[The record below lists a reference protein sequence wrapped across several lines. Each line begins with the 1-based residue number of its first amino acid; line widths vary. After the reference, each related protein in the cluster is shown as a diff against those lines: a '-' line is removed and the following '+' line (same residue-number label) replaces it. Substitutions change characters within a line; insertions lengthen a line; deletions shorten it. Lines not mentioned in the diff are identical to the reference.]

1 MVEDT
6 SSQSSTIWATNQ
18 LIVLRLAFLKLTMR
32 ISALAKLINDQQAPI
47 CGQVQRYR
55 YLLQINH
62 ECTLVLIQV
71 SSHSRRL
78 PNTTLTLDTLSRV
91 ATRVMILS
99 VRPMSALVAGTK
111 LPT

>member
-1 MVEDT
+1 M
-6 SSQSSTIWATNQ
+6 SQ
-18 LIVLRLAFLKLTMR
+18 LIILRLAFLKLTMR
-32 ISALAKLINDQQAPI
+32 ISAFTKLINDQQAPI
-47 CGQVQRYR
+47 SGQVQRYR

-62 ECTLVLIQV
+62 ECTLILIQV
-71 SSHSRRL
+71 SAHSRRL
-78 PNTTLTLDTLSRV
+78 QDITLTLDTLSRV